1 MEIIIV
7 ILCAIGYG
15 AAQYKLG
22 CKIGAEQCLLV
33 LQSEKIIKIDKD
45 GNITPI
51 V

>member
-1 MEIIIV
+1 MEIIIG

-15 AAQYKLG
+15 WAQYKLG
-22 CKIGAEQCLLV
+22 RKTGAARCLEL
-33 LQSEKIIKIDKD
+33 LELENIIKIDKD